1 MLSQPAQHSMAQHG
15 TAHLL
20 RDGDSASVPAS
31 RDTDAPLLSL
41 RQPSPSWLLSV
52 KAKLWIIAR
61 DFS

>member
-1 MLSQPAQHSMAQHG
+1 MLSQPARHSTPQ
-15 TAHLL
+15 
-20 RDGDSASVPAS
+20 RDEDSASVPAS
-31 RDTDAPLLSL
+31 GDTDAPLLSL